1 MNRDADDVTAWI
13 HRLHGGDSAAAE
25 ALWHEYFDRLVRVA
39 RRKFDSSPRGAA
51 DEEDAA
57 LSAMHSFYRGMKD
70 GRYRQLADRDELWR
84 LLVTIVVHK
93 IYRQRRHDHAQKR
106 GGGHVRG
113 ESVFLP
119 LHDSDQGAQGIEQV
133 MGKEPTPEFAAM
145 IRENCDQLLLALSEE
160 PLRQVARYKLEG
172 FTNEEIAEKLDCTVR
187 SVERKLHRIRAVWTP
202 QADDADDQGE

>member
-1 MNRDADDVTAWI
+1 MSRDADDVTIWI
-13 HRLHGGDSAAAE
+13 HRLHGGDSVAAE
-25 ALWHEYFDRLVRVA
+25 ALWHEYFERLVRVA
-39 RRKFDSSPRGAA
+39 RRKFDASRRGAA

-70 GRYRQLADRDELWR
+70 GRYQRLADRDELWR

-119 LHDSDQGAQGIEQV
+119 HPGSDQGAQGIEQV
-133 MGKEPTPEFAAM
+133 MGKEPTPEFAAT
-145 IRENCDQLLLALSEE
+145 ISENCEQLLATLGEE

-172 FTNEEIAEKLDCTVR
+172 FTNEEIAQKLDCTVR
-187 SVERKLHRIRAVWTP
+187 SVERKLHRIREVWAP
-202 QADDADDQGE
+202 RPDEANEPAS